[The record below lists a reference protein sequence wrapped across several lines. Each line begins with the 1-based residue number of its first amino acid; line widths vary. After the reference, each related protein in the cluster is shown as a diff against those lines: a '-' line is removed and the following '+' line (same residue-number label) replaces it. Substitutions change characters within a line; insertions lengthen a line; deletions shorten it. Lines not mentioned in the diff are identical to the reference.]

1 MMSELAYVLS
11 HGDEAVT
18 DAVVRTLERDGWT
31 VVQSS
36 ADPYQAVN
44 GVVYIPGLWRT
55 TPVRMSIPRRRCW
68 TSWSRCGRGFRRRRM
83 AAPGWRRSAVAPGL
97 AGRAAHVRLPRRP
110 HWWRWCEALRSR
122 TARPASR
129 STV

>member
-36 ADPYQAVN
+36 ADPDQAVN
-44 GVVYIPGLWRT
+44 GVVYIPGLLEDT
-55 TPVRMSIPRRRCW
+55 
-68 TSWSRCGRGFRRRRM
+68 
-83 AAPGWRRSAVAPGL
+83 
-97 AGRAAHVRLPRRP
+97 AGAHVDPATALLDLV
-110 HWWRWCEALRSR
+110 ESLRSR
-122 TARPASR
+122 FPSAADGGARVAAVGSRDWLGWPSRPRGSARSR
-129 STV
+129 SSRARTS

>member
-1 MMSELAYVLS
+1 MNELAYVVS

-36 ADPYQAVN
+36 TDPYQAVN
-44 GVVYIPGLWRT
+44 GVVYIPGLLEDN
-55 TPVRMSIPRRRCW
+55 
-68 TSWSRCGRGFRRRRM
+68 
-83 AAPGWRRSAVAPGL
+83 AVAHVDPATALLDLVESLRSRFPSATDGG
-97 AGRAAHVRLPRRP
+97 ARVAAVGSRDWLGWPRRP
-110 HWWRWCEALRSR
+110 HWWRWCEAVRSR